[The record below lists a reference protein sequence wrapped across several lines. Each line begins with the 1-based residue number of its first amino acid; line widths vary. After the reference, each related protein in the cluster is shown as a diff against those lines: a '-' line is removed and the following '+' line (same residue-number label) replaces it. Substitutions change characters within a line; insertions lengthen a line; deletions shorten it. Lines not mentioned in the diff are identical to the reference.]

1 MADEK
6 TGSNVRGLFK
16 QPRSPFW
23 WISYSVNGQ
32 RVRESTKTASKKLA
46 MSILS
51 ERRASVA
58 RGDFLHKR
66 EPGNTTIRQL
76 LYDKYL
82 PYSQSAKAP
91 KTHRRD
97 TSLAANLCEEL
108 GNRRAADVTLEDL
121 EVYRQKRRDAGAKP
135 ASCNR
140 EVGMLRHAYNKA
152 IQWGLLR
159 DNPAAKVKAFKEKSR
174 QRFLSLNE
182 QSRLLQ
188 ACRQSEQPLLFHLVS
203 LALLTGLRA
212 GELYNLEWRDID
224 IARGSLAVRGGKGD
238 KDRAVPL
245 NRQAIAVLESMDRKT
260 DRVFSIASVK
270 RSFGTALR
278 RASIRDFR
286 FHDLRRTFA
295 TNLAS
300 AGVDLTTIKRILGHS
315 QFSATLMY
323 LSTSAEH
330 LRNAVDR
337 LPDIAPQDDAR
348 DTSREVPVYTRSY

>member
-6 TGSNVRGLFK
+6 TSSNTRGLFK

-23 WISYSVNGQ
+23 WISYSLNGQ
-32 RVRESTKTASKKLA
+32 RVRESTKTESKKLA
-46 MSILS
+46 LQILS
-51 ERRASVA
+51 ERRAQIA
-58 RGDFLHKR
+58 KGEFLGTR
-66 EPGNTTIRQL
+66 EPGNMTISQL

-82 PYSQSAKAP
+82 PWSQSAKAL

-121 EVYRQKRRDAGAKP
+121 EIYRQKRRDAGAKP

-140 EVGMLRHAYNKA
+140 EVGMLRHAFNKA
-152 IQWGLLR
+152 IQWGLLK
-159 DNPAAKVKAFKEKSR
+159 DNPAARVKSFKEKSR
-174 QRFLSLNE
+174 IRFLGRDE
-182 QSRLLQ
+182 QSKLLQ
-188 ACRQSEQPLLFHLVS
+188 ACRQSEQPLLFPLVS

-238 KDRAVPL
+238 KDRTVPL
-245 NRQAIAVLESMDRKT
+245 NRQAIAVLESMDRKA

-278 RASIRDFR
+278 RAGIKGFR

-330 LRNAVDR
+330 LRSAVDR

-348 DTSREVPVYTRSY
+348 NADGEVPVYAHSC